1 MIHHV
6 RDLNDPR
13 VAAYARV
20 GDAAWIKGQGLFV
33 AEGRLVVR
41 RLVESGRFPIRS
53 VLATAAAHRA
63 LAGALPDDLEVFVT
77 EPPLLESV
85 TGFNFH
91 RGCLALASRG
101 TPVGTTDFFRAR
113 RLLALQGIGNPDNV
127 GGVFRVAAAFGVD
140 GVIVDGAT
148 ADPFYRKAIRTGMG
162 AVFQVPFAR
171 ADLLVP
177 ELARLRS
184 AGFSIAA
191 LTPHPPATMLA
202 DYASR
207 RTGRVVLVLGS
218 EGAGIDEPT
227 LAACDDRVRIPIT
240 SHIDSL
246 NVVVAA
252 GIALAALA

>member
-20 GDAAWIKGQGLFV
+20 GDAAWIKDQGLFV

-41 RLVESGRFPIRS
+41 RLVESARFPIRS
-53 VLATAAAHRA
+53 VLATAAAYRS
-63 LAGALPDDLEVFVT
+63 LADALPHDLDVFVT
-77 EPPLLESV
+77 EPPLLESL

-91 RGCLALASRG
+91 RGCLAFASRG
-101 TPVGTTDFFRAR
+101 TPLDTSAFFGAR

-162 AVFQVPFAR
+162 AVFRVPYAH
-171 ADLLVP
+171 ADVLVP
-177 ELARLRS
+177 ALARLRP
-184 AGFSIAA
+184 AGVRIAA
-191 LTPHPPATMLA
+191 LTPHPPATVLA

-207 RTGRVVLVLGS
+207 RTERIVLVLGS

-240 SHIDSL
+240 SQIDSL

-252 GIALAALA
+252 GVALAALF